1 MAEISILAG
10 ARADFDAGFDWYA
23 ARSES
28 AAIHFE
34 NAVADAFE
42 RVARDPARFA
52 PIGRVHRQARVK
64 RFPYRVVF
72 RVDGDVVSVIA
83 LAHHSQR
90 PGYWQQRSES

>member
-1 MAEISILAG
+1 MAEISLLAG
-10 ARADFDAGFDWYA
+10 ARADFDAAFDWYA
-23 ARSES
+23 TRSAS

-34 NAVADAFE
+34 NAVADALE

-52 PIGRVHRQARVK
+52 SIDTIHRQARVK

-72 RVDGDVVSVIA
+72 RVDGAVVAVIA

-90 PGYWQQRSES
+90 PGYWRKRSDS